1 MVHQIS
7 NRHIQVV
14 MNNLKL
20 ISLDYLAAKK
30 SGILDWCIYF
40 LLCLEENALQTSYRV
55 QHAQG

>member
-7 NRHIQVV
+7 NRHIQAV

-20 ISLDYLAAKK
+20 IILDYLAAKK
-30 SGILDWCIYF
+30 SEVLDWCIYF
-40 LLCLEENALQTSYRV
+40 LLYLEGNALQTSCRV